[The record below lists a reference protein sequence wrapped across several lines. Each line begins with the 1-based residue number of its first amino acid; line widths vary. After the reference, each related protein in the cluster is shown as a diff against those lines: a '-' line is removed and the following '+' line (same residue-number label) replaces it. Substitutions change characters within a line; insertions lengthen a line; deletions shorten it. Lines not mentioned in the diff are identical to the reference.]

1 MTMTDA
7 GSTGPAEVI
16 DRIVTRVGVCVTD
29 LSAAGTEPYP
39 HVSETPVL
47 RQIDRLRAAQGL

>member
-1 MTMTDA
+1 MTDA

-16 DRIVTRVGVCVTD
+16 DRIVTRVGVCITD
-29 LSAAGTEPYP
+29 LSAAGAEPYP
-39 HVSETPVL
+39 RVPEAPVL